1 MLEVVRAAVQVVGL
15 LETQEEIF
23 ALLVAVEADRLLLLR
38 GIVNRLSG
46 SRSGLNI
53 ATAAKE
59 HVAQAMS
66 NGLVSI
72 VRTEPTATPA
82 AVEAIWPK
90 RPVPPEEVAG

>member
-15 LETQEEIF
+15 LETQEEVL
-23 ALLVAVEADRLLLLR
+23 ALLVAVEADRLLLC
-38 GIVNRLSG
+38 GIIDRLSG
-46 SRSGLNI
+46 CRSRLNM

-59 HVAQAMS
+59 HVAQAMT

-72 VRTEPTATPA
+72 IRTEPTATPA